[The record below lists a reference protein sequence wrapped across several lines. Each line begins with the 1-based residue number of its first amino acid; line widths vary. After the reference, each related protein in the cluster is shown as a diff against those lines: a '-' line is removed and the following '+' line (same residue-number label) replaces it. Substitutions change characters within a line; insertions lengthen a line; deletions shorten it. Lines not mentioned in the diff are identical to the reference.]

1 MNPLSIMWGKRMR
14 ILIIN
19 KFLHPNG
26 GSETYVFKIGEQ
38 LIKMGHEVQYFG
50 MDHVGRIV
58 GNRIDSYTSDMDFHT
73 RKADKLL
80 YPLKIIYSSEA
91 RRKLRSVLED
101 FSPDVVHLN
110 NFNFQLTP
118 SIIYEVRDY
127 ERKYHKKIKIV
138 YTAHDYQLIC
148 PNHLLLRPLENE
160 VCERCIQRNPF
171 ECTKGRCIHGSRVKS
186 FLGSIEG
193 WIYRKNHVYRKID
206 KIICPSNFMEK
217 KLSETADLRG
227 KLLTMHNF
235 VDRQETNK
243 YGKEEYVLYFGR
255 YSREKGVATLLE
267 VCREIPDIPFV
278 FAGGG
283 PLEKEVSGIDNIENR
298 GFQTG
303 ESLYKTISQA
313 AFTIFPSEWYEN
325 CPFSVMETQMYGTP
339 VLAADMGGTKELVL
353 DGTSGEMF
361 QAGNKEQLKEKIIKL
376 WNDEEL
382 LKKYTEGCMRVEF
395 DSAEEYCEKLMGVY
409 GDD

>member
-217 KLSETADLRG
+217 SFPNL
-227 KLLTMHNF
+227 
-235 VDRQETNK
+235 
-243 YGKEEYVLYFGR
+243 
-255 YSREKGVATLLE
+255 
-267 VCREIPDIPFV
+267 
-278 FAGGG
+278 
-283 PLEKEVSGIDNIENR
+283 
-298 GFQTG
+298 QTCV
-303 ESLYKTISQA
+303 ESFLQ
-313 AFTIFPSEWYEN
+313 
-325 CPFSVMETQMYGTP
+325 C
-339 VLAADMGGTKELVL
+339 
-353 DGTSGEMF
+353 
-361 QAGNKEQLKEKIIKL
+361 IIL
-376 WNDEEL
+376 
-382 LKKYTEGCMRVEF
+382 
-395 DSAEEYCEKLMGVY
+395 
-409 GDD
+409 